1 MKPEHDAL
9 TCARASEGTT
19 LALGPTPHG
28 VTRAPVLP
36 QSGEPVSRPGTR
48 VVLYACHEL
57 GDPVTTLRL
66 LRGRALD
73 RGWVVHAELYDLCPL
88 ATPGVQRPQWQL
100 VMKLLTQGDAQAV
113 LVLKEAQIEL
123 EPRHQLEVR
132 RRFEVLGAAAHFLLE
147 PRRPPREV
155 LGRGGG

>member
-1 MKPEHDAL
+1 MKPEPNAL
-9 TCARASEGTT
+9 ACAGVDEGVA
-19 LALGPTPHG
+19 LAGATSRG
-28 VTRAPVLP
+28 VTRTPGLP
-36 QSGEPVSRPGTR
+36 QSGEPLCRPDTR

-57 GDPVTTLRL
+57 GDPVATLRL
-66 LRGRALD
+66 LRTCALD

-88 ATPGVQRPQWQL
+88 AARSGQRPQWQL

-123 EPRHQLEVR
+123 ERRHQLEVR
-132 RRFEVLGAAAHFLLE
+132 RRLEVVGATAHFLLE
-147 PRRPPREV
+147 PRRSRREV